1 MFFRKREIV
10 INKHIESEAEES
22 KRKCFENWEE
32 ILKVKGKYNKK
43 TGRIEIRS

>member
-1 MFFRKREIV
+1 MFFRKKID